1 MEDLKEKILFAVD
14 LFSGGGGLS
23 VGLKNAGFKVI
34 ASVENNKRA
43 MDTYRVNHPETTC
56 LQKDIRELSGKEIL
70 SISPSGQIDLL
81 AGCPPCQG
89 FTSLTS
95 KYKRVDARNYLINE
109 MLRLVEEIRP
119 KVIMME
125 NVPGLMSRGKNLLD
139 PVISR
144 LKDLGY
150 ISEYSVLQVAD
161 YGVPQFR
168 RRFVLLAG
176 LGFPIPLPKPTHSK
190 KDDNLPSWK
199 TVKQAIGGMPSP
211 LTLSEAKKSFFFP
224 TRDWHIVRDIS
235 TITKERLR
243 VTKPGES
250 WKEIPEELRPKCH
263 KGGYLGFQNVY
274 GRMKWDD
281 VAPTI
286 TGGCTTFSSGRFGH
300 PEEDRTISV
309 REAARLQTFPDE
321 YIFDTP
327 FIEEACKIIGNALPC
342 DFASTVARQCRLAL
356 EATVNSGI

>member
-150 ISEYSVLQVAD
+150 ISEYSVLD
-161 YGVPQFR
+161 R
-168 RRFVLLAG
+168 RAHV
-176 LGFPIPLPKPTHSK
+176 
-190 KDDNLPSWK
+190 
-199 TVKQAIGGMPSP
+199 
-211 LTLSEAKKSFFFP
+211 
-224 TRDWHIVRDIS
+224 
-235 TITKERLR
+235 
-243 VTKPGES
+243 
-250 WKEIPEELRPKCH
+250 
-263 KGGYLGFQNVY
+263 
-274 GRMKWDD
+274 
-281 VAPTI
+281 
-286 TGGCTTFSSGRFGH
+286 
-300 PEEDRTISV
+300 
-309 REAARLQTFPDE
+309 
-321 YIFDTP
+321 
-327 FIEEACKIIGNALPC
+327 
-342 DFASTVARQCRLAL
+342 
-356 EATVNSGI
+356 